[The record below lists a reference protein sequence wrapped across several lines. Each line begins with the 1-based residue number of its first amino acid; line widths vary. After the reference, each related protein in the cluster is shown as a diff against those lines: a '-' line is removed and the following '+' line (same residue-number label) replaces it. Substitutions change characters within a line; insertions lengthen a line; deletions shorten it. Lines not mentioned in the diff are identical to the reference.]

1 MTAMQKAEPG
11 AGLAVVVL
19 PARGGSRRFPRKN
32 IAPLAGRPLLAYPIA
47 AALQARTID
56 AVYVSTEDDEIAAVA
71 EQWGA
76 AVPFRRPSELAG
88 DQVPAD
94 AAVADLLRRLR
105 DQQGLTID
113 IVVLIQP
120 TSPFVT
126 AAHIDAAV
134 ERLRSE
140 PELDSVTTMAELDH
154 RHHPY
159 NLAFPQ
165 EGGRW
170 EFVFAEAR
178 RAARS
183 RQSKP
188 VALKFGNLFAARR
201 ETMLNEGRF
210 GKVKGSVLIDPIY
223 AWDVDYPWELH
234 AAEAMLA
241 GGFVSL
247 PHMPADIASSR
258 SGESPSNLP

>member
-1 MTAMQKAEPG
+1 MSDSNLMVEASGKGQAI
-11 AGLAVVVL
+11 VVL
-19 PARGGSRRFPRKN
+19 PARGGSKRFPRKN
-32 IAPLAGRPLLAYPIA
+32 IAPLAGKPLLAYPIA
-47 AALQARTID
+47 AAKQASTID
-56 AVYVSTEDDEIAAVA
+56 AVYVSTEDAEIADVA
-71 EQWGA
+71 EKHGA
-76 AVPFRRPSELAG
+76 LVPFLRPMALAG

-94 AAVADLLRRLR
+94 AAVADLLRRLK
-105 DQQGLTID
+105 DEQGLEID

-134 ERLRSE
+134 NRLRSE

-159 NLAFPQ
+159 NLAFPR
-165 EGGRW
+165 EKDRW
-170 EFVFAEAR
+170 EFAFAEER

-188 VALKFGNLFAARR
+188 VALKFGNLFAARSA
-201 ETMLNEGRF
+201 TMLSEGRF
-210 GKVKGSVLIDPIY
+210 GTVKGSVLIDPIY

-234 AAEAMLA
+234 AAEALLVC
-241 GGFVSL
+241 GYVTL
-247 PHMPADIASSR
+247 PHIA
-258 SGESPSNLP
+258 

>member
-1 MTAMQKAEPG
+1 MTTEIPKASPD

-19 PARGGSRRFPRKN
+19 PARGGSKRFPRKN

-47 AALQARTID
+47 AARQARTID

-71 EQWGA
+71 ELWGA
-76 AVPFRRPSELAG
+76 SVPFRRPNELAG

-105 DQQGLTID
+105 DEQGQTID

-134 ERLRSE
+134 DRLRNE

-159 NLAFPQ
+159 NVALPQ
-165 EGGRW
+165 DDGRW
-170 EFVFAEAR
+170 EFIFADAR
-178 RAARS
+178 REARS

-188 VALKFGNLFAARR
+188 VALKFGNLFAARG

-210 GKVKGSVLIDPIY
+210 GNVKGGVLIDPIY

-234 AAEAMLA
+234 AAEALLV

-247 PHMPADIASSR
+247 PHIAR
-258 SGESPSNLP
+258 

>member
-1 MTAMQKAEPG
+1 MTATPKAPN
-11 AGLAVVVL
+11 AGLAIAVL
-19 PARGGSRRFPRKN
+19 PARGGSKRFPRKN
-32 IAPLAGRPLLAYPIA
+32 IAPLAGRPLLAYPITA
-47 AALQARTID
+47 AKQAQTID
-56 AVYVSTEDDEIAAVA
+56 AVYVSTEDNEIAAVA

-76 AVPFRRPSELAG
+76 SVPFRRPSELAG

-105 DQQGLTID
+105 DEQGLAID

-140 PELDSVTTMAELDH
+140 PTLDSVTTMTELDH

-165 EGGRW
+165 QDKLW
-170 EFVFAEAR
+170 EFIFADAR
-178 RAARS
+178 QEARS

-188 VALKFGNLFAARR
+188 IALKFGNLFAARS

-223 AWDVDYPWELH
+223 AWDVDYPWDLH
-234 AAEAMLA
+234 AAEALLA
-241 GGFVSL
+241 GGFVNL
-247 PHMPADIASSR
+247 PHMVR
-258 SGESPSNLP
+258 

>member
-1 MTAMQKAEPG
+1 MSSKPVRQNG
-11 AGLAVVVL
+11 SGLAVVVL
-19 PARGGSRRFPRKN
+19 PARGGSKRLPRKN
-32 IAPLAGRPLLAYPIA
+32 IAPLAGRPLIGYPIA
-47 AALQARTID
+47 AARQARTID

-71 EQWGA
+71 KACGA
-76 AVPFRRPSELAG
+76 SVPFRRPPELAG
-88 DQVPAD
+88 DQVTAD
-94 AAVADLLRRLR
+94 AAVADMVRRLR
-105 DQQGLTID
+105 DEQGLMID

-134 ERLRSE
+134 TRLREE

-165 EGGRW
+165 AQGRW
-170 EFVFAEAR
+170 EFISADERNSAR
-178 RAARS
+178 T

-188 VALKFGNLFAARR
+188 VALKFSNLFAARC
-201 ETMLNEGRF
+201 ETMLAEGRF

-223 AWDVDYPWELH
+223 SWDIDYAWELH
-234 AAEAMLA
+234 VAEILIS
-241 GGFVSL
+241 GKFVEL
-247 PHMPADIASSR
+247 PHLQP
-258 SGESPSNLP
+258 

>member
-1 MTAMQKAEPG
+1 MTEISKGAPK

-19 PARGGSRRFPRKN
+19 PARGGSKRFPRKN

-47 AALQARTID
+47 AARQAQTID
-56 AVYVSTEDDEIAAVA
+56 AVYVSTEDDEIAAIA

-76 AVPFRRPSELAG
+76 TVPFRRPIELAG

-94 AAVADLLRRLR
+94 AAVADLLCRLR
-105 DQQGLTID
+105 DQQGLVID

-134 ERLRSE
+134 ERLRNE

-159 NLAFPQ
+159 NLAFP
-165 EGGRW
+165 GRDGRW
-170 EFVFAEAR
+170 EFIFADER
-178 RAARS
+178 REARS

-188 VALKFGNLFAARR
+188 AALKFGNLFAARF

-210 GKVKGSVLIDPIY
+210 GNVKGSVLIDPIY
-223 AWDVDYPWELH
+223 SWDVDYLWELH
-234 AAEAMLA
+234 AAEALLA
-241 GGFVSL
+241 RGFVSL
-247 PHMPADIASSR
+247 PHMAS
-258 SGESPSNLP
+258 

>member
-1 MTAMQKAEPG
+1 MMATPKAVSDT
-11 AGLAVVVL
+11 GLAVVVL
-19 PARGGSRRFPRKN
+19 PARGESKRFPRKN

-47 AALQARTID
+47 AARQAQTID

-71 EQWGA
+71 ERWGA
-76 AVPFRRPSELAG
+76 TVPFRRPSELAG

-94 AAVADLLRRLR
+94 AAVADLLRRL
-105 DQQGLTID
+105 QKEQGLTID

-126 AAHIDAAV
+126 AAHINAAV

-165 EGGRW
+165 QDGQW
-170 EFVFAEAR
+170 EFVFVDAR
-178 RAARS
+178 REARS

-188 VALKFGNLFAARR
+188 IALKFGNLFAARS

-210 GKVKGSVLIDPIY
+210 GKVKGSVLIDPVY
-223 AWDVDYPWELH
+223 AWDVDYQWELH
-234 AAEAMLA
+234 AAEALLA

-247 PHMPADIASSR
+247 PHIAA
-258 SGESPSNLP
+258 

>member
-1 MTAMQKAEPG
+1 MTMNSLQKAGPG

-19 PARGGSRRFPRKN
+19 PARGGSKRFPRKN

-71 EQWGA
+71 QQWGA
-76 AVPFRRPSELAG
+76 SVPFRRPIELAG
-88 DQVPAD
+88 DLIPAD

-105 DQQGLTID
+105 DEQGLTID

-140 PELDSVTTMAELDH
+140 PELDSVTTMTELDH

-165 EGGRW
+165 ERGRW
-170 EFVFAEAR
+170 EFIFAEER
-178 RAARS
+178 KAARS

-188 VALKFGNLFAARR
+188 VALKFGNLFAARC

-210 GKVKGSVLIDPIY
+210 GHVKGSVLIEPLY
-223 AWDVDYPWELH
+223 SWDVDYPWELH
-234 AAEAMLA
+234 VAESLL
-241 GGFVSL
+241 VSGVVNL
-247 PHMPADIASSR
+247 PHISDSTLASR
-258 SGESPSNLP
+258 TNGQLLP

>member
-1 MTAMQKAEPG
+1 MTGTAVAAPG

-19 PARGGSRRFPRKN
+19 PARGGSKRFPRKN

-47 AALQARTID
+47 AARQARNID

-76 AVPFRRPSELAG
+76 SVPFRRPSELAG

-94 AAVADLLRRLR
+94 AAVADLVRRLQ
-105 DQQGLTID
+105 DEQGQAID
-113 IVVLIQP
+113 IIVLIQP

-140 PELDSVTTMAELDH
+140 PDLDSVTTMAELDH

-159 NLAFPQ
+159 NLAFPKLDGQ
-165 EGGRW
+165 W
-170 EFVFAEAR
+170 EFILADAR
-178 RAARS
+178 REARS

-188 VALKFGNLFAARR
+188 VALKFGNLFAARS
-201 ETMLNEGRF
+201 ETMLTDGRF

-234 AAEAMLA
+234 AAEALLA
-241 GGFVSL
+241 GGFVNL
-247 PHMPADIASSR
+247 PHMTS
-258 SGESPSNLP
+258 

>member
-1 MTAMQKAEPG
+1 MIGGDLSPTVTAG
-11 AGLAVVVL
+11 TGLAVVVL
-19 PARGGSRRFPRKN
+19 PARGGSKRFPRKN

-47 AALQARTID
+47 AAKKARNID
-56 AVYVSTEDDEIAAVA
+56 AVYVSTEDDEIAEVA
-71 EQWGA
+71 KRWGA
-76 AVPFRRPSELAG
+76 SVPFRRPSELAG

-105 DQQGLTID
+105 DEQGLAID

-140 PELDSVTTMAELDH
+140 PELDSVTTMTELDH

-170 EFVFAEAR
+170 DFVFAEER
-178 RAARS
+178 KVARS

-188 VALKFGNLFAARR
+188 VALKFGNLFAARC

-210 GKVKGSVLIDPIY
+210 GRIKGAVLIDPIY
-223 AWDVDYPWELH
+223 SWDIDYLWELH
-234 AAEAMLA
+234 VAESLLTN
-241 GGFVSL
+241 GFVSL
-247 PHMPADIASSR
+247 PHIAEFSS
-258 SGESPSNLP
+258 SE

>member
-1 MTAMQKAEPG
+1 MTEITKATSN

-19 PARGGSRRFPRKN
+19 PARGGSKRFPRKN

-47 AALQARTID
+47 AARQALTID
-56 AVYVSTEDDEIAAVA
+56 AVYVSTEDDEIAAIA

-76 AVPFRRPSELAG
+76 SVPFRRPSELAG

-105 DQQGLTID
+105 DEQGLVID

-134 ERLRSE
+134 ERLRNE

-159 NLAFPQ
+159 NLAFPRD
-165 EGGRW
+165 GGCW
-170 EFVFAEAR
+170 EFMWADER
-178 RAARS
+178 KAARS

-188 VALKFGNLFAARR
+188 VALKFGNLFAARS

-210 GKVKGSVLIDPIY
+210 GTVKGIVLIDPIY
-223 AWDVDYPWELH
+223 SWDVDYLWELRV
-234 AAEAMLA
+234 AEYLVAN
-241 GGFVSL
+241 GIVDL
-247 PHMPADIASSR
+247 PHVA
-258 SGESPSNLP
+258 LL